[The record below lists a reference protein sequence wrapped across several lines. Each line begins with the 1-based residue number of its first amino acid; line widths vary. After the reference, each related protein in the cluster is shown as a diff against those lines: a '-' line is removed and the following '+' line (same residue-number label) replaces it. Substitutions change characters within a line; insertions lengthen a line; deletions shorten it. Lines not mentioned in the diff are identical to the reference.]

1 MESATSLGTLR
12 RYASRRASGVDQ
24 PSATGE
30 WPPRSVSTCADSC
43 VRVSSGS
50 LDSSNRRQRHRLHQR
65 ERVAGWGG
73 AAEEL
78 HFLRRQAVETE
89 DEVLQ
94 LDLQLA
100 DLGQQRAELRQL
112 TRVLVG

>member
-1 MESATSLGTLR
+1 MSPLG
-12 RYASRRASGVDQ
+12 S
-24 PSATGE
+24 
-30 WPPRSVSTCADSC
+30 SVVCF
-43 VRVSSGS
+43 G
-50 LDSSNRRQRHRLHQR
+50 RLHQR
-65 ERVAGWGG
+65 QRVTRRGGG
-73 AAEEL
+73 ADEL
-78 HFLRRQAVETE
+78 HFFWRQAVETE